1 MKKIILLIPVL
12 LIAGCGA
19 PNVNQS
25 AMVVYK
31 QTAAPVEGKKYVY
44 TVSPAVPLSQIYNAE
59 QAQQIVEDFRAAY
72 AKLGAPRIDIR
83 VNLPQGGIEVP
94 QLPTVGVGGGTPQI
108 DPATGLPMPAGAGG
122 APAAA
127 APAAAAAP
135 RIFDTDELAVR
146 QTKREVELL
155 FGRPLRLAGVTLID
169 AAQANLPELTLEIL
183 LGERELNVPGI
194 NGPKTHTVPDI
205 IVTATRAA
213 DGQVVGQATVLDLFS
228 SQAAAARM
236 LQGHSI
242 QQLTEATALALMRDI
257 ASTAK

>member
-1 MKKIILLIPVL
+1 MKKIILLIPAL

-122 APAAA
+122 VPPGGGGDGPGDGDDGAPPGGGDRDVDGLGGEGGAEGEDHGDGDEDDDGDGN
-127 APAAAAAP
+127 
-135 RIFDTDELAVR
+135 DTGYRA
-146 QTKREVELL
+146 
-155 FGRPLRLAGVTLID
+155 
-169 AAQANLPELTLEIL
+169 
-183 LGERELNVPGI
+183 GERA
-194 NGPKTHTVPDI
+194 H
-205 IVTATRAA
+205 AA
-213 DGQVVGQATVLDLFS
+213 N
-228 SQAAAARM
+228 
-236 LQGHSI
+236 
-242 QQLTEATALALMRDI
+242 
-257 ASTAK
+257 